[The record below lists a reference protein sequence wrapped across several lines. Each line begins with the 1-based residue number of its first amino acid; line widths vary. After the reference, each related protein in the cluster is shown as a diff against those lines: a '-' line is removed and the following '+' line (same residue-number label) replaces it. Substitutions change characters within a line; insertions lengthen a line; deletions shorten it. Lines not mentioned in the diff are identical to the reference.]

1 VTRFAIISDLHSNTE
16 ALGAVLSRLEKEGV
30 EAIVCLGDVVGY
42 GPDPEHC
49 IDLVMRHCETTICG
63 NHDEALL
70 RGAQDFNPVAR
81 QVIEYNRRTL
91 KPSLLSSS
99 LKRSRWRF
107 IESLP
112 DRAQMGEYLLVH
124 GSPRDPIHEYIM
136 KTDVIFIPDKIHDIF
151 DHLDGV
157 CFVGHTHF
165 PGVFTED
172 LQFLDPGQLDYR
184 FEWDGSSKAIVNVG
198 SVGQPRDG
206 DPRASCVIV
215 DGHEVRFLRTDYDIA
230 TVQRKIYDNPNIP
243 DLCAA
248 RLEIGK

>member
-1 VTRFAIISDLHSNTE
+1 MSRFAIISDLHSNIE
-16 ALGAVLSRLEKEGV
+16 ALSAVFAKLDREGV
-30 EAIVCLGDVVGY
+30 ERVLCLGDVVGY
-42 GPDPEHC
+42 GPEPERC
-49 IDLVMRHCETTICG
+49 IDMVMERCELTLCG

-70 RGAQDFNPVAR
+70 RGAHDFNPIAR

-91 KPSLLSSS
+91 KPGLLAGAA
-99 LKRSRWRF
+99 KRMRWKF

-112 DRAQMGEYLLVH
+112 LSHREDDFLMVH
-124 GSPRDPIHEYIM
+124 GSPRDPVHEYIM
-136 KTDVIFIPDKIHDIF
+136 KTDVIFIPDKIRDIF
-151 DHLDGV
+151 AHFEGL

-172 LQFLDPGQLDYR
+172 LQFRDPGQLDYEYR
-184 FEWDGSSKAIVNVG
+184 WQGERAIVNVG

-206 DPRASCVIV
+206 DKRSCCVIV
-215 DGHEVRFLRTDYDIA
+215 DDDVIRFVRTDYDIA
-230 TVQRKIYDNPNIP
+230 AVQRKIYGDPAIP

>member
-1 VTRFAIISDLHSNTE
+1 VARYAIISDLHSNIE
-16 ALGAVLSRLEKEGV
+16 ALGAVLARLDREGIDR
-30 EAIVCLGDVVGY
+30 IVCLGDVVGY

-49 IDLVMRHCETTICG
+49 IDLVMQRCQLTLMG

-70 RGAQDFNPVAR
+70 RGAHDFNPVAR
-81 QVIEYNRRTL
+81 QVIEYNRRML
-91 KPSLLSSS
+91 KPTLLAGSA
-99 LKRSRWRF
+99 RRTRWKF
-107 IESLP
+107 IEGLP
-112 DRAQMGEYLLVH
+112 VTHKEDDVLMVH
-124 GSPRDPIHEYIM
+124 GSPRDPVHEYIM
-136 KTDVIFIPDKIHDIF
+136 KTDVIFVPDKIRDIF
-151 DHLDGV
+151 QHFEGL

-172 LQFLDPGQLDYR
+172 LRFRDPSQLDYH
-184 FEWDGSSKAIVNVG
+184 FEWGGEKAVVNVG

-215 DGHEVRFLRTDYDIA
+215 EDRLVRFLRTDYDIA
-230 TVQRKIYDNPNIP
+230 TCQRKIYDNPNIP

>member
-1 VTRFAIISDLHSNTE
+1 MARFAIISDLHSNIE
-16 ALGAVLSRLEKEGV
+16 ALSAVLSRLQREKV
-30 EAIVCLGDVVGY
+30 ERILCLGDVVGY

-49 IDLVMRHCETTICG
+49 IDMVMERCALTLCG
-63 NHDEALL
+63 NHDEALV
-70 RGAQDFNPVAR
+70 RGAHDFNPVAR
-81 QVIEYNRRTL
+81 QVIEYNRRLLRPT
-91 KPSLLSSS
+91 LLSGSA
-99 LKRSRWRF
+99 RRARWRF
-107 IESLP
+107 IEQLP
-112 DRAQMGEYLLVH
+112 VSHREGEWLMFH

-136 KTDVIFIPDKIHDIF
+136 KTDVIFVPDKIRDIF
-151 DHLDGV
+151 RHLDGP

-172 LQFLDPGQLDYR
+172 LQFRDPGQLDYHY
-184 FEWDGSSKAIVNVG
+184 EWKGEKAVINVG

-215 DGHEVRFLRTDYDIA
+215 EDQLVRFLRTDYDIA

>member
-1 VTRFAIISDLHSNTE
+1 MARFAIISDLHSNIE
-16 ALGAVLSRLEKEGV
+16 ALGAVFARLDREGV
-30 EAIVCLGDVVGY
+30 DRILCLGDVVGY

-49 IDLVMRHCETTICG
+49 IDLVMQRCQLTLCG

-70 RGAQDFNPVAR
+70 RGAHDFNPVAR
-81 QVIEYNRRTL
+81 QVIEYNRRML
-91 KPSLLSSS
+91 KPTLLSGSA
-99 LKRSRWRF
+99 RRARWKF
-107 IESLP
+107 IETLP
-112 DRAQMGEYLLVH
+112 VSHREADFLMVH

-136 KTDVIFIPDKIHDIF
+136 KTDVIFVPDKIRDIF
-151 DHLDGV
+151 QHFEGL

-165 PGVFTED
+165 PGVFTDD
-172 LQFLDPGQLDYR
+172 LQFRDPSQLDYAY
-184 FEWDGSSKAIVNVG
+184 EWKGEKAIVNVG

-215 DGHEVRFLRTDYDIA
+215 EDRLIRFLRTDYDIA
-230 TVQRKIYDNPNIP
+230 TCQRKIYDNPNIP

>member
-1 VTRFAIISDLHSNTE
+1 MAAFAIISDLHSNTE
-16 ALGAVLSRLEKEGV
+16 ALTAVLARLDSEGV
-30 EAIVCLGDVVGY
+30 ERVLCLGDVVGY
-42 GPDPEHC
+42 GPDPERC
-49 IDLVMRHCETTICG
+49 IDIVMDTCDLTLCG

-91 KPSLLSSS
+91 KPGLLAGGV
-99 LKRSRWRF
+99 KRARWRF
-107 IESLP
+107 IEGLP
-112 DRAQMGEYLLVH
+112 ATHREGDLLMVH

-136 KTDVIFIPDKIHDIF
+136 KTDVIFVPDKIQDIF
-151 DHLDGV
+151 EHFEGL

-172 LQFLDPGQLDYR
+172 LQFRDPPQLERR
-184 FEWDGSSKAIVNVG
+184 FEWKGEKAIVNVG

-206 DPRASCVIV
+206 DNRASCVV
-215 DGHEVRFLRTDYDIA
+215 VEDGTVRFLRVEYDIA
-230 TVQRKIYDNPNIP
+230 AVQRKIFENPNIP
-243 DLCAA
+243 DLCGH

>member
-1 VTRFAIISDLHSNTE
+1 VARFAIISDLHSNIE
-16 ALGAVLSRLEKEGV
+16 ALGAVLARLDREGI
-30 EAIVCLGDVVGY
+30 ERIVCLGDVVGY

-49 IDLVMRHCETTICG
+49 IDLVMQRCQLTLMG

-70 RGAQDFNPVAR
+70 RGAHDFNPVAR
-81 QVIEYNRRTL
+81 QVIEYNRRMLRPTL
-91 KPSLLSSS
+91 LAGSA
-99 LKRSRWRF
+99 RRARWKF

-112 DRAQMGEYLLVH
+112 MTQREGDFLMVH
-124 GSPRDPIHEYIM
+124 GSPRDPVHEYVM
-136 KTDVIFIPDKIHDIF
+136 KTDVIFVPDKIRDIF
-151 DHLDGV
+151 RQFEGL
-157 CFVGHTHF
+157 CFVGHTHI

-172 LQFLDPGQLDYR
+172 LRFRDPSQLDYH
-184 FEWDGSSKAIVNVG
+184 FEWNGEKAIVNVG

-215 DGHEVRFLRTDYDIA
+215 EDRLVRFLRTDYDIA
-230 TVQRKIYDNPNIP
+230 TCQRKIYDNPNIP

>member
-1 VTRFAIISDLHSNTE
+1 MARFAIISDLHSNIE
-16 ALGAVLSRLEKEGV
+16 ALGAVLARLDREKV
-30 EAIVCLGDVVGY
+30 ERIVCLGDVVGY

-49 IDLVMRHCETTICG
+49 IDLVMQRCQLTLMG

-70 RGAQDFNPVAR
+70 RGAHDFNPVAR
-81 QVIEYNRRTL
+81 QVIEYNRRMLRPTL
-91 KPSLLSSS
+91 LAGSA
-99 LKRSRWRF
+99 RRARWRF

-112 DRAQMGEYLLVH
+112 MTQREGDFLMVH
-124 GSPRDPIHEYIM
+124 GSPRDPVHEYVM
-136 KTDVIFIPDKIHDIF
+136 KTDVIFVPDKIRDIF
-151 DHLDGV
+151 RQFQGL
-157 CFVGHTHF
+157 CFVGHTHI

-172 LQFLDPGQLDYR
+172 LRFRDPSQLDYHY
-184 FEWDGSSKAIVNVG
+184 EWGGEKAIVNVG

-215 DGHEVRFLRTDYDIA
+215 EDRLIRFLRTDYDIA

>member
-1 VTRFAIISDLHSNTE
+1 MARFAIISDLHSNIE
-16 ALGAVLSRLEKEGV
+16 ALGAVLARLDREGI
-30 EAIVCLGDVVGY
+30 ERIVCLGDVVGY

-49 IDLVMRHCETTICG
+49 IDLVMQRCQLTLMG

-70 RGAQDFNPVAR
+70 RGAHDFNPVAR
-81 QVIEYNRRTL
+81 QVIEYNRRML
-91 KPSLLSSS
+91 KPTLLAGSAR
-99 LKRSRWRF
+99 RSRWKF
-107 IESLP
+107 IEGLP
-112 DRAQMGEYLLVH
+112 VSHREGETLMVH
-124 GSPRDPIHEYIM
+124 GSPRDPVHEYIM
-136 KTDVIFIPDKIHDIF
+136 KTDVIFVPDKIRDVFRHF
-151 DHLDGV
+151 EGL

-172 LQFLDPGQLDYR
+172 LRFRDPSQLDYH
-184 FEWDGSSKAIVNVG
+184 FEWSGEKAIVNVG

-215 DGHEVRFLRTDYDIA
+215 EDRLVRFLRTDYDIA
-230 TVQRKIYDNPNIP
+230 TCQRKIYDNPNIP

>member
-1 VTRFAIISDLHSNTE
+1 VVRFAIISDLHSNIE
-16 ALGAVLSRLEKEGV
+16 ALGAVLARLDREGI
-30 EAIVCLGDVVGY
+30 ERIVCLGDVVGY

-49 IDLVMRHCETTICG
+49 IDLVMQRCQLTLMG

-70 RGAQDFNPVAR
+70 RGAHDFNPVAR
-81 QVIEYNRRTL
+81 QVIEYNRRML
-91 KPSLLSSS
+91 KPTLLAGSAR
-99 LKRSRWRF
+99 RSRWKF
-107 IESLP
+107 IEGLP
-112 DRAQMGEYLLVH
+112 VSHREGETLMVH
-124 GSPRDPIHEYIM
+124 GSPRDPVHEYIM
-136 KTDVIFIPDKIHDIF
+136 KTDVIFVPDKIRDVFRHF
-151 DHLDGV
+151 EGL

-172 LQFLDPGQLDYR
+172 LRFRDPSQLDYHY
-184 FEWDGSSKAIVNVG
+184 EWSGEKAIVNVG

-215 DGHEVRFLRTDYDIA
+215 EDRLVRFLRTDYDIA
-230 TVQRKIYDNPNIP
+230 TCQRKIYDNPNIP

>member
-1 VTRFAIISDLHSNTE
+1 VARFAIISDLHSNIE
-16 ALGAVLSRLEKEGV
+16 ALGAVLARLDREGI
-30 EAIVCLGDVVGY
+30 ERIVCLGDVVGY

-49 IDLVMRHCETTICG
+49 IDLVMQRCQLTLMG

-70 RGAQDFNPVAR
+70 RGAHDFNPVAR
-81 QVIEYNRRTL
+81 QVIEYNRRML
-91 KPSLLSSS
+91 KPTLLAGSAR
-99 LKRSRWRF
+99 RSRWKF
-107 IESLP
+107 IEGLP
-112 DRAQMGEYLLVH
+112 VSHREGETLMVH
-124 GSPRDPIHEYIM
+124 GSPRDPVHEYIM
-136 KTDVIFIPDKIHDIF
+136 KTDVIFVPDKIRDVFRHF
-151 DHLDGV
+151 EGL

-172 LQFLDPGQLDYR
+172 LRFRDPSQLDYHY
-184 FEWDGSSKAIVNVG
+184 EWSGEKAIVNVG

-215 DGHEVRFLRTDYDIA
+215 EDRLVRFLRTDYDIA
-230 TVQRKIYDNPNIP
+230 TCQRKIYDNPNIP